1 MANRFPLVVDTDDGN
16 KIKEIPVG
24 DQLDLANSGI
34 ANLTQLSV
42 SGALS
47 SSTISTT
54 GNITVGGALNV
65 TGTTTLGVANVS
77 TLEATTFTIGGANVR
92 VPVQSD
98 WEETDNTSLAFIQN
112 KPDIT
117 STINSINEI
126 GDVDT
131 VGAVS
136 GNILIY
142 NGFEWQAEVNTGGDA
157 ETIQDAVYQPGVGP
171 NPLDVRTLT
180 PSGRGSMDFQN
191 VKADPFYGNL
201 LYTPPNALIKG
212 QQDNI
217 SELLNDSLYV
227 DQAFLTAVDSVTGK
241 YLKAN
246 DVQGFGRITSTV
258 NTSTGRAELTFD
270 ATGLLTIETDT
281 LQTVTDRG
289 ASTTNTL
296 EADAFSQAPTSTTT
310 NSLKFLDVETLDVLT
325 SITATNANFTTT
337 NGSISAANGQITG
350 NDGTFSNQLDAGNLR
365 IAVNTITAQSGN
377 AVTINAGT
385 GKITLQGSGG
395 VALPSSGTLP
405 GSPTEGDIYFS
416 NNGLYMYVGDDGA
429 GAADWVMIGGPGNGT
444 GSYGMQLP
452 AFENTDFPSLTNEGA
467 LIYDLTDSL
476 VRVWNGTSWAA
487 L

>member
-54 GNITVGGALNV
+54 GDI
-65 TGTTTLGVANVS
+65 
-77 TLEATTFTIGGANVR
+77 TIGGTINAGTAEITTLNATSINLGGESVG
-92 VPVQSD
+92 VPLQSD
-98 WEETDNTSLAFIQN
+98 WNETDNTSLAFIRN
-112 KPDIT
+112 KPTVDVGVD
-117 STINSINEI
+117 ELGDI
-126 GDVDT
+126 GDVT
-131 VGAVS
+131 VDLRQVGDF
-136 GNILIY
+136 LQW
-142 NGFEWQAEVNTGGDA
+142 NGFSWRPQAVAASPED
-157 ETIQDAVYQPGVGP
+157 IQDAIFDQNEAGS
-171 NPLDVRTLT
+171 LEIRDDT
-180 PSGRGSMDFQN
+180 PSGRGSLVLGK
-191 VKADPFYGNL
+191 VKGSATYGIIT
-201 LYTPPNALIKG
+201 YTPPDALIKG

-217 SELLNDSLYV
+217 SELVNDSAFV
-227 DQAFLTAVDSVTGK
+227 NEAFLTDVDSISGK
-241 YLKAN
+241 YLKAS
-246 DVQGFGRITSTV
+246 DVIGFGRLTGTV
-258 NTSTGRAELTFD
+258 NTGSGQVELTFD
-270 ATGLLTIETDT
+270 DSGLLTIESDT

-289 ASTTNTL
+289 ASSTNAL
-296 EADAFSQAPTSTTT
+296 EADAFNQAPTSTST
-310 NSLKFLDVETLDVLT
+310 NTLKDVSIETLSMLT
-325 SITATNANFTTT
+325 SITGTNYNITTT
-337 NGSISAANGQITG
+337 NGSISATNGGITG
-350 NDGTFSNQLDAGNLR
+350 NNGTFTNQMDAGNIR
-365 IAVNTITAQSGN
+365 IFTNTITAQSGN

-395 VALPSSGTLP
+395 VALPSSASLP
-405 GSPTEGDIYFS
+405 GSPAEGDIYFS
-416 NNGLYMYVGDDGA
+416 NNALYMYVGDDGA
-429 GAADWVMIGGPGNGT
+429 GAADWVLIGGPGNGA

>member
-16 KIKEIPVG
+16 KLKEIPIG

-34 ANLTQLSV
+34 ANLTELSV
-42 SGALS
+42 AGALS
-47 SSTISTT
+47 SATLGTT

-65 TGTTTLGVANVS
+65 TGVTTLGVANVS

-92 VPVQSD
+92 VPIQSD

-112 KPDIT
+112 KPDIGNV
-117 STINSINEI
+117 INSINDI

-136 GNILIY
+136 GDILIY
-142 NGFEWQAEVNTGGDA
+142 NGFEWQAETNEGGDA
-157 ETIQDAVYQPGVGP
+157 ESIQDAVYQPGVGP

-180 PSGRGSMDFQN
+180 PSGRGSIDFQN
-191 VKADPFYGNL
+191 VKADPFYGNI

-241 YLKAN
+241 YLKGN
-246 DVQGFGRITSTV
+246 DVQGFGRITATV

-270 ATGLLTIETDT
+270 ESGLLTQEVDT
-281 LQTVTDRG
+281 LETVTGRG
-289 ASTTNTL
+289 ASTSL
-296 EADAFSQAPTSTTT
+296 AIEADAFNQAAASTSTSTI
-310 NSLKFLDVETLDVLT
+310 KFINAETLDVLT

-337 NGSISAANGQITG
+337 NGSISATNGGITG
-350 NDGTFSNQLDAGNLR
+350 NNGTFTNQLDAGNIR
-365 IAVNTITAQSGN
+365 IFTNTITAQSGN

-395 VALPSSGTLP
+395 VALPSSASLP
-405 GSPTEGDIYFS
+405 GSPAEGDIYFS
-416 NNGLYMYVGDDGA
+416 NNALYMYVGDDGA
-429 GAADWVMIGGPGNGT
+429 GAADWVLIGGPGNGT

>member
-16 KIKEIPVG
+16 KLKEIPIG

-34 ANLTQLSV
+34 ANLTELSV
-42 SGALS
+42 AGALS
-47 SSTISTT
+47 SATLGTT
-54 GNITVGGALNV
+54 GNVSIAGSLVVNGA
-65 TGTTTLGVANVS
+65 TTLANTTVS
-77 TLEATTFTIGGANVR
+77 SIEATTITIGGANVR

-98 WEETDNTSLAFIQN
+98 WNETDNTSLAFIQN

-136 GNILIY
+136 GDILIY
-142 NGFEWQAEVNTGGDA
+142 NGFEWQAETNEGGDA
-157 ETIQDAVYQPGVGP
+157 ESIQDAVYQPGVGP
-171 NPLDVRTLT
+171 NPLDVVNQT
-180 PSGRGSMDFQN
+180 PSGRGSIDFQN
-191 VKADPFYGNL
+191 IKGNAFYGNIIF
-201 LYTPPNALIKG
+201 TPPDALIKG
-212 QQDNI
+212 QRDNI

-227 DQAFLTAVDSVTGK
+227 DQTFLTAVDSVTGK
-241 YLKAN
+241 YLKGN
-246 DVQGFGRITSTV
+246 DVLGFGRITSTV
-258 NTSTGRAELTFD
+258 NTTTGRAELTFD
-270 ATGLLTIETDT
+270 DSGLLTIESDT

-289 ASTTNTL
+289 ASSTNALEAVAFNQSPTSTDTNTL
-296 EADAFSQAPTSTTT
+296 
-310 NSLKFLDVETLDVLT
+310 KDVSIETLSMLT
-325 SITATNANFTTT
+325 SITGTNYNITTT
-337 NGSISAANGQITG
+337 NGSISATNGGITG
-350 NDGTFSNQLDAGNLR
+350 NNGTFTNQLDAGNIR
-365 IAVNTITAQSGN
+365 IFTNTITAQSGN

-395 VALPSSGTLP
+395 VALPSSASLP
-405 GSPTEGDIYFS
+405 GSPAEGDIYFS
-416 NNGLYMYVGDDGA
+416 NNALYMYVGDDGA
-429 GAADWVMIGGPGNGT
+429 GAADWVLIGGPGNGT

>member
-47 SSTISTT
+47 SATISTT
-54 GNITVGGALNV
+54 GDI
-65 TGTTTLGVANVS
+65 
-77 TLEATTFTIGGANVR
+77 TIGGTINAGTAQITTLNATNINLGGESVG

-98 WEETDNTSLAFIQN
+98 WNETDNTSLAFILN
-112 KPDIT
+112 KPTVDVGVD
-117 STINSINEI
+117 ELGDI
-126 GDVDT
+126 GDVT
-131 VGAVS
+131 VDLRQTGDFLQWNGISWRPQAVAAS
-136 GNILIY
+136 
-142 NGFEWQAEVNTGGDA
+142 AED
-157 ETIQDAVYQPGVGP
+157 IQDAIFDQNEPGS
-171 NPLDVRTLT
+171 LDIQDDP
-180 PSGRGSMDFQN
+180 PSGRGSLVLGK
-191 VKADPFYGNL
+191 VKGSGNYGIIT
-201 LYTPPNALIKG
+201 YTPPDALIKG

-217 SELLNDSLYV
+217 SELVNDSQFV
-227 DQAFLTAVDSVTGK
+227 NEAFLTAIDSVTGK

-246 DVQGFGRITSTV
+246 DVIGFGRITGTV
-258 NTSTGRAELTFD
+258 NTGSGQVELTFD
-270 ATGLLTIETDT
+270 DSGLLTIESDT
-281 LQTVTDRG
+281 LQSVTDRG
-289 ASTTNTL
+289 AATTL
-296 EADAFSQAPTSTTT
+296 AIEADAFNQSPASSSTSTI
-310 NSLKFLDVETLDVLT
+310 KFLNVETLDVLT

-337 NGSISAANGQITG
+337 NGSITATNGGVTG
-350 NDGTFSNQLDAGNLR
+350 NNGTFTNQMDAGNIR
-365 IAVNTITAQSGN
+365 IALNQITAQSGN

-395 VALPSSGTLP
+395 VALPSSASLP
-405 GSPTEGDIYFS
+405 GSPAEGDIYFS
-416 NNGLYMYVGDDGA
+416 NNALYMYVGDDGA
-429 GAADWVMIGGPGNGT
+429 GAADWVLIGGPGNGT

-476 VRVWNGTSWAA
+476 VRVWNGSSWAA